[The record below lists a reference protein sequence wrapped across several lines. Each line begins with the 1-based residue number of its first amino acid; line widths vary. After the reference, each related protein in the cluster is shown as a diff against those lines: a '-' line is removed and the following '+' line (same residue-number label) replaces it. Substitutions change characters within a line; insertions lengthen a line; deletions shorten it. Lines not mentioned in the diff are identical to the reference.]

1 MPISSPLASLYSV
14 LQNIR
19 TNAETNAA
27 LLRKNEAATRAALID
42 PILRTLGW
50 DTTDIRMVEPEKTIN
65 TAWRADYALHN
76 SEGKIE
82 LLVEAKCLGSDL
94 EKFSVV
100 QQLLSYAF
108 GFGVQKILITDGL
121 NWHFYSEFN
130 PGNQHYGASF
140 NLLQDDLVVCALH
153 LIQWLDAAHSGH
165 GVFAPNNEQISYTH
179 SVTLETPRR
188 VETKNVISS
197 EPKMP
202 NSHFVELDRVHT
214 LQLQPNQKPT
224 QLRLPDGTVKAIKSW
239 KDILIEACEH
249 LIKQNPTISLPF
261 PDKAGKKTALLS
273 WQKPP
278 QGISSHS
285 LSLQNKPIFVYTNY
299 SASACLA
306 NALYVFSKMSAS
318 AQQVAPA
325 VAF

>member
-165 GVFAPNNEQISYTH
+165 GPFAQNTIQSSYNQQ
-179 SVTLETPRR
+179 VNPETPRR
-188 VETKNVISS
+188 VETKVVPSLES
-197 EPKMP
+197 HKP
-202 NSHFVELDRVHT
+202 NNSFVELARVHT

-239 KDILIEACEH
+239 KDVLLECCYFVLRNNLNLTLPIL
-249 LIKQNPTISLPF
+249 
-261 PDKAGKKTALLS
+261 DKAGKTKSLFS
-273 WQKPP
+273 FEKPVKV
-278 QGISSHS
+278 SSTKAS
-285 LSLQNKPIFVYTNY
+285 YKGETIFIGAHY
-299 SASACLA
+299 SAPNCIA
-306 NALYVFSKMSAS
+306 NALYVLSLAPKSVNKTSA
-318 AQQVAPA
+318 A
-325 VAF
+325 VSF